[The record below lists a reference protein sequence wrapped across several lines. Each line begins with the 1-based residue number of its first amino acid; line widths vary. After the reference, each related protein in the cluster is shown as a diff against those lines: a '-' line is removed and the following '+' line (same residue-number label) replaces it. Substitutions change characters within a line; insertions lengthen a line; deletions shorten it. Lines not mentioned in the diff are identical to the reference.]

1 MTEPAGTPKN
11 TPVPDVDKDDAPRAR
26 TAPTPPSSGSS
37 GSGTAPSDNDLPL
50 GTVPISGDEP
60 TTTGTTTGSP
70 TTPGQSKPGQSKQGQ
85 GKQGQSSSGQ
95 GSSGQDKSEQ
105 AKGAAEDVAGDA
117 KDAGQAVKDTAAK
130 EAAEVKDDAVRE
142 AKRLGDEA
150 GTMLQSQAAD
160 QLDRAAGTVRTFSDD
175 LGRLARGEK
184 PEPGV
189 AQDLLEQLGSRADAT
204 ATWLEHHDPK
214 EVLQEVQSFARRRP
228 VAFLAIAAGVGF
240 AAGRL
245 TRGVQQNH
253 TDDTGAAA
261 SQHRPGSPAQGG
273 PAYGGAAGAPPAGSG
288 GVAGTAPAGPAGAP
302 VSGAPVS
309 GNQSAGA
316 PAYETGPSSPTPG
329 YTGGTDPYPGGER
342 R

>member
-1 MTEPAGTPKN
+1 MTDPYN
-11 TPVPDVDKDDAPRAR
+11 TPPRPPEHATDVASQTDASPTAPS
-26 TAPTPPSSGSS
+26 APTPPSS

-60 TTTGTTTGSP
+60 TTTGTTPGQNS
-70 TTPGQSKPGQSKQGQ
+70 PGQSRT
-85 GKQGQSSSGQ
+85 GQ

-253 TDDTGAAA
+253 TDDTGAAS
-261 SQHRPGSPAQGG
+261 SQHRSGSPAQGG
-273 PAYGGAAGAPPAGSG
+273 PAYGGAAGAPPAGTG
-288 GVAGTAPAGPAGAP
+288 GAGTAPAGPAGAP